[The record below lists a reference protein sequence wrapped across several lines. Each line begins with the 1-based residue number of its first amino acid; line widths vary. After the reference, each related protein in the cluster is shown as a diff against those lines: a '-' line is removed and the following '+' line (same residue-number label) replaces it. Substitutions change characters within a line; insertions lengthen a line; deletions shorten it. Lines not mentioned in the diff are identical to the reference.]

1 MTDHDLSRL
10 APADAATTLRSLER
24 RFRAAARPID
34 DPDVEIWARTPG
46 PDGHSA
52 LDHVAAAGRTLTLLH
67 RALHRILTEDDPFLD
82 EAVLDPDAR
91 DWAFAPGDL
100 DVELD
105 ALADEAAAM
114 ADVVDGTPGADWS
127 RPARIPGPRTIE
139 AMDVLLEA
147 VRSSVADLRAAAE
160 AMTEARRD

>member
-1 MTDHDLSRL
+1 MSDHDLSRL
-10 APADAATTLRSLER
+10 APADAATTLRSLDR
-24 RFRAAARPID
+24 RFRAAVRPVD
-34 DPDVEIWARTPG
+34 DPDVEVWAQLPG

-67 RALHRILTEDDPFLD
+67 QALSRIRGEEDPYLD
-82 EAVLDPDAR
+82 EAVLEPDER
-91 DWAFAPGDL
+91 SWAFTPGDL

-114 ADVVDGTPGADWS
+114 ADLVDATPGAEWS
-127 RPARIPGPRTIE
+127 RTARIPGPATAE

-147 VRSSVADLRAAAE
+147 VRSSVADLRAAEE